1 MTKVQLSELT
11 EKDVE
16 NLMDNSKVW
25 GKTIN
30 SISEQTSLVL
40 DDFISALKGL
50 GQYSISDSSDYNN
63 CLPVE
68 NSYYFLDSLEDA
80 CGYNAGALSDDQID
94 KASKLVKDYENADWT
109 DDDQREQLEDA
120 MDNLANKYAD
130 ILLKAMVAEYDFIY
144 DNDYVKEYMQEEL
157 TNMYPEGALYN
168 REDNSIY
175 HMVKDQGENNE
186 C

>member
-16 NLMDNSKVW
+16 NLMDNSTVW

-30 SISEQTSLVL
+30 AISEQTNLVL

-80 CGYNAGALSDDQID
+80 CGYNAGVLSDEQIN
-94 KASKLVKDYENADWT
+94 KANKLVSDYENSE
-109 DDDQREQLEDA
+109 DDNQQEQLENA

-130 ILLKAMVAEYDFIY
+130 ILLNSMVAEYDAIY
-144 DNDYVKEYMQEEL
+144 DKDYVKDFMFDSLEYA
-157 TNMYPEGALYN
+157 YPDGAYYD

-175 HMVKDQGENNE
+175 YMVKD
-186 C
+186 